1 MIQSVWKLISLLIGL
16 VVFLGVGL
24 VLWLA
29 GEDLIWI
36 VAKSISAFFVCWIV
50 LCQLGGMLAAVLKNS
65 TQQNEEEAESQES

>member
-16 VVFLGVGL
+16 VVFLSVGM

-36 VAKSISAFFVCWIV
+36 VLKSVGAFFVCWIV
-50 LCQLGGMLAAVLKNS
+50 LGQLGGMLVAVLKNS
-65 TQQNEEEAESQES
+65 TQPSKGSES